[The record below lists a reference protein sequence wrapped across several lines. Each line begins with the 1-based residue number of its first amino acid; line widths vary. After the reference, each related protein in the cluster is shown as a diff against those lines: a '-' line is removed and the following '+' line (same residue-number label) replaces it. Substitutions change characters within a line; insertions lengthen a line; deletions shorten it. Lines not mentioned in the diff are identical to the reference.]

1 MNSETK
7 PTKRLV
13 LPGQPIPRIAIIQRA
28 PNVDIHST
36 EDMRKLI
43 DKLFLAIEVAR
54 FPPDNEECPIRV
66 IFWLSGQPTIIWLMV
81 RASKNR
87 ELIDYF
93 ETKRVEMIKL
103 LESSDKKY
111 RPLLQELKRLTIQSQ

>member
-13 LPGQPIPRIAIIQRA
+13 LPGQPTPRIAIIHQM
-28 PNVDIHST
+28 PNVNIHST
-36 EDMRKLI
+36 EDMKKLI

-54 FPPDNEECPIRV
+54 FPPDNQECPIRV
-66 IFWLSGQPTIIWLMV
+66 IFWLSGQPTSIWLMV
-81 RASKNR
+81 RSSKNR

-103 LESSDKKY
+103 LASSDKKIE
-111 RPLLQELKRLTIQSQ
+111 PLLQELKRLTIQSH